1 MVKYRHLCLSLQPPN
16 GYYQT
21 SAYRMKKQKEREGGR
36 VLRKEKKSI
45 ILVAKEKP
53 TTAKS
58 DFIS

>member
-1 MVKYRHLCLSLQPPN
+1 
-16 GYYQT
+16 
-21 SAYRMKKQKEREGGR
+21 MKKQKEREGGR